1 MTNLPI
7 TLAKP
12 RQGHRGHFS
21 SSRQTHLIQCGSTH
35 HEVSKEAG
43 MNPAQYLAQA
53 TQGETEMIELEPG
66 NTLEINLKED
76 AQGRD
81 RVVLALQSQ
90 GYALDLTPHQA
101 RVLATELIMAV
112 NRAEVRSNLK
122 RSNNNMVRGDQSSV
136 PKRGLF
142 SHALA
147 K

>member
-1 MTNLPI
+1 
-7 TLAKP
+7 
-12 RQGHRGHFS
+12 
-21 SSRQTHLIQCGSTH
+21 
-35 HEVSKEAG
+35 
-43 MNPAQYLAQA
+43 
-53 TQGETEMIELEPG
+53 MIELEPG

-90 GYALDLTPHQA
+90 GCALDLTPHQA

-122 RSNNNMVRGDQSSV
+122 RSNNNMVRGDQSSG
-136 PKRGLF
+136 PKRGVF
-142 SHALA
+142 NHALA

>member
-1 MTNLPI
+1 
-7 TLAKP
+7 
-12 RQGHRGHFS
+12 
-21 SSRQTHLIQCGSTH
+21 
-35 HEVSKEAG
+35 
-43 MNPAQYLAQA
+43 MNPAQYLAQV

-122 RSNNNMVRGDQSSV
+122 RSNNNMVRGDQSSG